1 MMRVFGELKHTID
14 HLAFAPDGRALL
26 ALCRL
31 LILPNRTVG
40 LWDPTDGRAL
50 WPGKIKPGC
59 WAAFTPDG
67 LYLLTADG
75 SSAPRLL
82 DLRTGADKPVPIRK
96 PNLRGFWGPKFSP
109 DGTRC
114 LTFKMDFHL
123 NWWAYPS
130 WDPLETWSL
139 DGRFDDTQ
147 HLGDD
152 RFADVALSPDG
163 RAVAGL
169 AVAGVVLLE
178 VPSGQRLW
186 THPLRLTAG
195 EGFLAY
201 HPDSRQLAVGSGT
214 RVVILDLKERRE
226 VVELTQKTR
235 YFLGGAFTPD
245 GRHLLTVG
253 NEETV
258 KVWGTASWSVAR
270 EYAWEVG
277 GLRRVAVSPNGMI
290 AAAGGAGKKVVVWDL
305 DD

>member
-1 MMRVFGELKHTID
+1 MRVFGGLKHTID

-31 LILPNRTVG
+31 LILPDRTVG

-50 WPGKIKPGC
+50 WPGKVRPGC

-82 DLRTGADKPVPIRK
+82 DLRTGADKLAPIRS
-96 PNLRGFWGPKFSP
+96 PNRRGFWEPKFSP

-114 LTFKMDFHL
+114 LTFNRDFRL

-130 WDPLETWSL
+130 WNALQTWVL
-139 DGRFDDTQ
+139 DSRFDDTRY
-147 HLGDD
+147 LGED
-152 RFADVALSPDG
+152 RFVDVALSPDG

-169 AVAGVVLLE
+169 ADAGVVLLE
-178 VPSGQRLW
+178 VPSGRRLW

-201 HPDSRQLAVGSGT
+201 HPDSRRLAVGSGT
-214 RVVILDLKERRE
+214 CVAILNLQERRE
-226 VVELTQKTR
+226 AVELTQKKKH
-235 YFLGGAFTPD
+235 FLAGVFTPD
-245 GRHLLTVG
+245 GRQLLTVS

-258 KVWGTASWSVAR
+258 KVWATASWSVAR
-270 EYAWEVG
+270 EYAWQVG
-277 GLRRVAVSPNGMI
+277 GLRRVAVSPNGMT